1 MGEKKTWMQKL
12 LHMSPMVALPLA
24 VGFISAFITG
34 SAMDSYSVM
43 KQPMLAPPAWL
54 FPIAWTILYILMGLG
69 SYYLMFAETDTP
81 SKKKAKLVAMTVYFV
96 QLAFNFAWSIIF
108 FSAGQ
113 YTVAF
118 VWLMILWVMIIVMI
132 WKSIKVCWKAAMLFV
147 PYLLWCTFAAYLNLM
162 IAILN

>member
-1 MGEKKTWMQKL
+1 MDEKLTCPQKL
-12 LHMSPMVALPLA
+12 LRMSPMVALPLA

-43 KQPMLAPPAWL
+43 KQPLLAPPAWL

-69 SYYLMFAETDTP
+69 SYFLLTAQPSTP
-81 SKKKAKLVAMTVYFV
+81 EKKKAKFTAMLVYFV

-108 FSAGQ
+108 FNAGQ

-118 VWLMILWVMIIVMI
+118 VWLIILWVMIIVMI
-132 WKSIKVCWKAAMLFV
+132 WKSMKVCWKAAMLFV